1 MSTHGLAIFDHSVQT
16 ANEWLNE
23 VNAHIGPDQ
32 QRAYHAL
39 RAVLHALRDRLTVE
53 EAADLAAQLPLL
65 IRGIYYEGWVPAK
78 TPVKQR
84 SKEEFLDSV
93 GEKLTSGPP
102 MNPAEITRAVF
113 AVLKK
118 RTDPGEIEDVAAMLP
133 KDIRHLLE
141 AA

>member
-1 MSTHGLAIFDHSVQT
+1 MSTHGLAIFDHSLQT
-16 ANEWLNE
+16 ANEWLNDI
-23 VNAHIGPDQ
+23 NDQIGPDR

-39 RAVLHALRDRLTVE
+39 RAVLQSLRDRLTVE

-84 SKEEFLDSV
+84 SAEEFLTTV
-93 GEKLTSGPP
+93 GERLSGGPP
-102 MNPAEITRAVF
+102 INAEEATRAVF
-113 AVLKK
+113 SVLKK
-118 RTDPGEIEDVAAMLP
+118 HTESGEIDDVAAMLP
-133 KDIRHLLE
+133 KHVRHMLE